1 MPEMGSSR
9 SGAPSP
15 AVPNPAVPRSGVA
28 LAVREVVRGFG
39 PRQVL
44 HGVDFEARPGEF
56 VAIVGRS
63 GSGKTTLLRLLAGL
77 DTPSAGR
84 VSVDGAPPAGGTARV
99 RMVFQEPR
107 LLPWKR
113 VLDNVTLFQ
122 PGAPRAGRAEAL
134 RALERVGLAGRERD
148 WPAVLSGG
156 EKQRLALARA
166 LGSRPGLMLLDEPL
180 GALDAFTRLD
190 MQQLL
195 ERLWLESGFTAVLVT
210 HDVQEAVA
218 LADRVV
224 SLDAGRVA
232 TNDSIDLPRPRDR
245 QSTLFNAYV
254 AAILA
259 RLGAVSAPASPD
271 AVRANPTE
279 SGASS
284 SAPPQAPYRGW
295 VQT

>member
-1 MPEMGSSR
+1 MPDIA
-9 SGAPSP
+9 APRP
-15 AVPNPAVPRSGVA
+15 GLAGGGVR
-28 LAVREVVRGFG
+28 LVVRRVVRGFG

-44 HGVDFEARPGEF
+44 QGVDFEARPGEF

-84 VSVDGAPPAGGTARV
+84 VSIDGAEPAGGTARV

-113 VLDNVTLFQ
+113 VLENITLVQ
-122 PGAPRAGRAEAL
+122 PGGPRAGRAEAL

-232 TNDSIDLPRPRDR
+232 TNEPINLPRPRDR
-245 QSTLFNAYV
+245 QSAVFNAHV

-259 RLGAVSAPASPD
+259 GLCAVPAPAVAPEVV
-271 AVRANPTE
+271 APANPLEIT
-279 SGASS
+279 ASI
-284 SAPPQAPYRGW
+284 SAPPEEPSRGW
-295 VQT
+295 LQT

>member
-1 MPEMGSSR
+1 MTDV
-9 SGAPSP
+9 GAPRAAEP
-15 AVPNPAVPRSGVA
+15 GGGVR
-28 LAVREVVRGFG
+28 LVVRQVVRGFG

-44 HGVDFEARPGEF
+44 QGVDFEAEPGEF

-77 DTPSAGR
+77 DRPSTGR
-84 VSVDGAPPAGGTARV
+84 VSIDGSLPAEGTARV

-113 VLDNVTLFQ
+113 VLENVTLFQ
-122 PGAPRAGRAEAL
+122 PGAPGAGRAQAL

-180 GALDAFTRLD
+180 GALDAFTRMD
-190 MQQLL
+190 MQELL

-232 TNDSIDLPRPRDR
+232 TNESIELPRPRDR
-245 QSTLFNAYV
+245 QSTVFNAHV

-259 RLGAVSAPASPD
+259 RLCAVSASAVPPE
-271 AVRANPTE
+271 AVRTHTMGSDGP
-279 SGASS
+279 S
-284 SAPPQAPYRGW
+284 SAAPQEPYRGW
-295 VQT
+295 SQT